1 MKLAVDTHTH
11 TYASGHAYSTLIEN
25 AKAASERGLA
35 MFCTTDHAESMP
47 GAPHYWFFSNQR
59 ILPRFLEGVA
69 IIRGVESNIMNTK
82 GEVDLHSSVDQNLD
96 WVIASFHE
104 PVFRPSDKRDHTEA
118 LLNVIQSGRVDALG
132 HLGNPHFDFDFDSVI
147 HCAAEHHVAIE
158 INNSTLKGHS
168 RVGSVDRCY
177 QIAEV
182 AKAAG
187 AWITTGSDAHF
198 CHDVGNLTLA
208 SELLDKVGIAPEKV
222 ITHSTSQFLQFLQT
236 RGRQPIDEFQ
246 ALHAQR

>member
-25 AKAASERGLA
+25 AREAAEKHLT

-59 ILPRFLEGVA
+59 VLPRFLHGVA
-69 IIRGVESNIMNTK
+69 VIRGVESNILNTA
-82 GEVDLHSSVDQNLD
+82 GEIDIHPSVDQNLD

-104 PVFRPSDKRDHTEA
+104 PVFSPSTHSDHTQA
-118 LLNVIQSGRVDALG
+118 LLKVIRSGRVDALG
-132 HLGNPHFDFDFDSVI
+132 HLGNPRFDFDFRKVI
-147 HCAAEHHVAIE
+147 ESAAEHNVAIE

-168 RVGSVDRCY
+168 RVGSIDRCY

-182 AKAAG
+182 AKSCG

-198 CHDVGNLTLA
+198 CMDVGNLTLA
-208 SELLDKVGIAPEKV
+208 SELLDKVGIDAEKV
-222 ITHSTSQFLQFLQT
+222 ITHSAEQFLRFLAL
-236 RGRQPIDEFQ
+236 RGRAPIEAYQ
-246 ALHAQR
+246 TL